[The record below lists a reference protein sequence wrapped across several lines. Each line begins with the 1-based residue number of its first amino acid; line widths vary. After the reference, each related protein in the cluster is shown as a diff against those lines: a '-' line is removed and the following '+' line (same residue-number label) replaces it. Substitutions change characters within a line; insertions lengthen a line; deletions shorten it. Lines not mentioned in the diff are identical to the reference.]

1 MADAFFQFTVVK
13 HYALP
18 ITLPSHR
25 RLKSL
30 KLLSTKQE
38 SSEPI
43 TSPIVLTW
51 SSDTR
56 NVAQHL
62 QNQKLRDRTKI
73 FHQKRS
79 LLQKPKRNQKD
90 HQKNITARKSHQQ
103 FDINDIED

>member
-1 MADAFFQFTVVK
+1 MADAFFQFTAIN
-13 HYALP
+13 HYTIP
-18 ITLPSHR
+18 ITLPSR

-38 SSEPI
+38 LSEPI

-62 QNQKLRDRTKI
+62 QNQKLRDRAKI

-79 LLQKPKRNQKD
+79 LQKPKRNQKD
-90 HQKNITARKSHQQ
+90 HQKNITTRKSHQQ
-103 FDINDIED
+103 FDINDIQD